1 MQKIILGFAGEIA
14 SGKGTAAKY
23 MIEKYGAGYYRFST
37 ILRDLLKR
45 LHLEESRE
53 NTQKISTILRQ
64 NFGEDILSKV
74 ISRDVAADTRGI
86 IAVDGVRRLSDIK
99 YLRDL
104 PGFRLVY
111 IEADIGKRF
120 ERILKRGENPD
131 DKNKTLEQFKKDNEG
146 EAETQI
152 KGLKAH
158 ADFLIDNNGTFG
170 RLYEQIDKIVERCKA
185 ES

>member
-14 SGKGTAAKY
+14 SGKGTAAKHL
-23 MIEKYGAGYYRFST
+23 IDKYGSGYFRFST
-37 ILRDLLKR
+37 IMRDVLKR

-53 NTQKISTILRQ
+53 NAQKASLALRQ

-74 ISRDVAADTRGI
+74 ISRDVENDGHEI

-99 YLRDL
+99 HLKNI

-111 IEADIGKRF
+111 IEADIEKRF
-120 ERILKRGENPD
+120 ERIVKRGENVD
-131 DKNKTLEQFKKDNEG
+131 DKNKTFEEFRKDSER

-152 KGLKAH
+152 KGLKAR
-158 ADFLIDNNGTFG
+158 ADFVIDNNGAIAE
-170 RLYEQIDKIVERCKA
+170 LYGKIDGIVEKLR
-185 ES
+185 